1 MVELKPDIECKEKCF
16 DLCHVK
22 NHRLEMTDP
31 AVTLHGRV
39 NDRAG
44 HVVVDEG
51 IVVVGSERLVENV
64 AFPGS
69 IPCKKAKEWNSGARV
84 LMSAEI
90 SFNQNTQKR
99 TELVIYMPVAAAV
112 ALISESPLRCQKVS
126 RS

>member
-1 MVELKPDIECKEKCF
+1 MVWVLPDPVWPYAKMVELKPDIECKEKCF

-39 NDRAG
+39 NDGAG

-69 IPCKKAKEWNSGARV
+69 IPCKKAKEWNQ
-84 LMSAEI
+84 E
-90 SFNQNTQKR
+90 F
-99 TELVIYMPVAAAV
+99 
-112 ALISESPLRCQKVS
+112 LRLWK
-126 RS
+126 